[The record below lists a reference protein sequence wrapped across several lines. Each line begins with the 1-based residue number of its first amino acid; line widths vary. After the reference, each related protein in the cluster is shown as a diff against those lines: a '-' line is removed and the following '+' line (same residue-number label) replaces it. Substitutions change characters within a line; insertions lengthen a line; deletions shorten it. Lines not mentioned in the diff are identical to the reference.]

1 VTEKE
6 EFYVP
11 SSIEWRTAPENSKQ
25 GSGDPLSPEI
35 GRELTRFLEI
45 YLDSGDAM
53 YKYALKNNVAQEQ
66 ARLFLP
72 AYSMYI
78 RYRWTVSLASI
89 LHFLEERM
97 KDDAQYEIRA
107 YANAIYSLLEPLFP
121 NVFKEIFKVKVD
133 EPAVKTIVYPALDR
147 AAKNESKSEY
157 LNRMNKKIDA
167 IVDSVRELHE
177 SNSGMW
183 ELKYNPD
190 AVIFNYGDIE
200 RNNNDV

>member
-1 VTEKE
+1 
-6 EFYVP
+6 
-11 SSIEWRTAPENSKQ
+11 
-25 GSGDPLSPEI
+25 
-35 GRELTRFLEI
+35 
-45 YLDSGDAM
+45 
-53 YKYALKNNVAQEQ
+53 
-66 ARLFLP
+66 
-72 AYSMYI
+72 
-78 RYRWTVSLASI
+78 
-89 LHFLEERM
+89 M
-97 KDDAQYEIRA
+97 KDDAQYEIRS

-121 NVFKEIFKVKVD
+121 NVFKEVFKID
-133 EPAVKTIVYPALDR
+133 LEEPAVNKITFPVFER

-177 SNSGMW
+177 SNSGIW

>member
-1 VTEKE
+1 
-6 EFYVP
+6 
-11 SSIEWRTAPENSKQ
+11 
-25 GSGDPLSPEI
+25 
-35 GRELTRFLEI
+35 
-45 YLDSGDAM
+45 
-53 YKYALKNNVAQEQ
+53 
-66 ARLFLP
+66 
-72 AYSMYI
+72 
-78 RYRWTVSLASI
+78 
-89 LHFLEERM
+89 M

-133 EPAVKTIVYPALDR
+133 EPAVNTIVYPALDR
-147 AAKNESKSEY
+147 PAKNESKSEY

-177 SNSGMW
+177 SNSGIW

-200 RNNNDV
+200 RKYNDV

>member
-1 VTEKE
+1 
-6 EFYVP
+6 
-11 SSIEWRTAPENSKQ
+11 
-25 GSGDPLSPEI
+25 
-35 GRELTRFLEI
+35 
-45 YLDSGDAM
+45 M
-53 YKYALKNNVAQEQ
+53 YKYALKNNVAPEQ

-133 EPAVKTIVYPALDR
+133 EPSVKTIVYPALNR

-177 SNSGMW
+177 SNSGIW

>member
-1 VTEKE
+1 
-6 EFYVP
+6 
-11 SSIEWRTAPENSKQ
+11 
-25 GSGDPLSPEI
+25 
-35 GRELTRFLEI
+35 
-45 YLDSGDAM
+45 
-53 YKYALKNNVAQEQ
+53 
-66 ARLFLP
+66 
-72 AYSMYI
+72 MYI

-97 KDDAQYEIRA
+97 KDDAQYEIRS

-157 LNRMNKKIDA
+157 LNRMNRKIDA

-200 RNNNDV
+200 RKYNDV